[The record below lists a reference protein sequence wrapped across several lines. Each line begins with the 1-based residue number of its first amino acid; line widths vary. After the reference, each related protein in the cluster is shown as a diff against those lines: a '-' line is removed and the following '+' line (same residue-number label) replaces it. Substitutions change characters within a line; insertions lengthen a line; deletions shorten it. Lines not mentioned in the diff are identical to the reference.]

1 MKIVPILSSY
11 AKAAVDLADKCS
23 QTSNV
28 EEYERLDRHV
38 RRLEGMAREAFQE
51 EFKAQYEA
59 IAGHL
64 EEGKPLTEEEKRAL
78 ELLIVGEARYYV
90 QDEANFEAWQRELQQ
105 LTQEI
110 KTLESQGLDQADTL
124 LRLQALCKDLRGILP
139 DMTMYL
145 RERDRIQ
152 SFQRSVQTSF
162 DPETARVLAEVVRA
176 MLRSEEM

>member
-11 AKAAVDLADKCS
+11 AKAAVDLADKCA
-23 QTSNV
+23 QASNID
-28 EEYERLDRHV
+28 EYERLDRHI

-64 EEGKPLTEEEKRAL
+64 EEGKPLTEEEKNAL
-78 ELLIVGEARYYV
+78 ELLIVGEAQYYI

-105 LTQEI
+105 LMQEI
-110 KTLESQGLDQADTL
+110 RSLESQGLDQADTL
-124 LRLQALCKDLRGILP
+124 LRLQALCRDLRGILP

-152 SFQRSVQTSF
+152 SFQRSVQASF
-162 DPETARVLAEVVRA
+162 DPETARVLADVIRA
-176 MLRSEEM
+176 MLSSEEM